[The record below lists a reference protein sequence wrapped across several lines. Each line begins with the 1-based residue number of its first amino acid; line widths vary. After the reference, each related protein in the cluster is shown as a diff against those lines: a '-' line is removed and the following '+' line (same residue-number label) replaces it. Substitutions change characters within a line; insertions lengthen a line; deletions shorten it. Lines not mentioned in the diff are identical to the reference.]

1 MFRYCTGTVY
11 CLYKQYSYLRY
22 KQYTVQYRN
31 EYQIVSSFCFQDLQS
46 IKTIEGQVS
55 P

>member
-1 MFRYCTGTVY
+1 MFRYCTVY
-11 CLYKQYSYLRY
+11 CLYKQYLRY

-46 IKTIEGQVS
+46 IKTNEGQVS